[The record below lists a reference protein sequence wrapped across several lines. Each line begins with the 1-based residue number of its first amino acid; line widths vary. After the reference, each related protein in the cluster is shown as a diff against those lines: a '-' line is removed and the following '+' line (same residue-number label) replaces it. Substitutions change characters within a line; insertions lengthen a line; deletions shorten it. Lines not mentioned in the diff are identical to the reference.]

1 MVKKLIKKLSSKV
14 LGRGKKASSTA
25 SSKAGKGEP
34 KSGPK
39 SSSPSKARGDQDPR
53 PSGGRSRRR
62 RGKRGGRDRGKPG
75 EAREGGRRQERRP
88 TRAQPEE
95 WRPGEGRK
103 RASQEQEQS
112 DRRERPAEERKPSD
126 GRKPRR
132 RRGRRRRTGERPAPK
147 QQEKPEERRE
157 EKRRPPRKPWLR
169 DEFRV
174 APKDGE
180 TRFHDFDL
188 PDEVMHAVYDL
199 GFEYCTPIQGKVL
212 GYATQRK
219 NIAGRAQTGTGK
231 TAAFLICIYSRFLKE
246 KRTRRSPGTPR
257 ALILAPT
264 RELVMQ
270 IAKDAEDLGKHCD
283 FRCLAVYGGIDFE
296 KQRNELRNNQI
307 DLIAA
312 TPGRLIDFKGRGVL
326 DLKQLEVLVIDEA
339 DRMLDMGFIPDVK
352 KIIRATPPKDKRQTM
367 LFSAT
372 LTEDVLRLA
381 SQWMPDPVICEV
393 DPEQVTVDTVKQV
406 VYAVTARDKFR
417 LLYNLL
423 EKEKMERVLLFGN
436 RRDTTQRLSDN
447 LRRHGIEC
455 EYLSGA
461 VRQDK
466 RQKVLEGF
474 RAGKIRIVVA
484 TDVAGRGLHVDNIS
498 HVINYE
504 FPYEPEDYVHRIGRT
519 GRAGVAGTAV
529 SFACED
535 ESFVIPEIEEY
546 IGQPLKCTVPEPELL
561 EPIPPPSRP
570 PRPARSERSGPPRR
584 GGRRP
589 RSRGGSRPRG
599 GGSRPRR

>member
-1 MVKKLIKKLSSKV
+1 MVKKLLKKLSSKV
-14 LGRGKKASSTA
+14 LGGRTKSASEPSRPVG
-25 SSKAGKGEP
+25 KAGGE
-34 KSGPK
+34 
-39 SSSPSKARGDQDPR
+39 SSEPSARGR
-53 PSGGRSRRR
+53 GEASGEASGQAGRRRRRR
-62 RGKRGGRDRGKPG
+62 RGGRGRRKPADERKEGGKPD
-75 EAREGGRRQERRP
+75 RP
-88 TRAQPEE
+88 DAGE
-95 WRPGEGRK
+95 WRPGEGRRRSAEDEK
-103 RASQEQEQS
+103 R
-112 DRRERPAEERKPSD
+112 PD

-132 RRGRRRRTGERPAPK
+132 RRGRRRRDGDSPAPK
-147 QQEKPEERRE
+147 REEEREGPRE
-157 EKRRPPRKPWLR
+157 EKKLSPRKPWFR
-169 DEFRV
+169 DEFKV
-174 APKDGE
+174 EPKEGE

-188 PDEVMHAVYDL
+188 PDEVMHAVCDL

-212 GYATQRK
+212 SYATQRK

-231 TAAFLICIYSRFLKE
+231 TAAFLICIFSQFLKE
-246 KRTRRSPGTPR
+246 KRATRKPGTPR

-270 IAKDAEDLGKHCD
+270 IAKDAEDLGRHSD

-296 KQRNELRNNQI
+296 KQRNELRNSQI

-352 KIIRATPPKDKRQTM
+352 RIIRATPPKDKRQTM

-393 DPEQVTVDTVKQV
+393 DPEQVTVDTVEQI
-406 VYAVTARDKFR
+406 VYAVTAREKFR

-423 EKEKMERVLLFGN
+423 QRENVTRVLMFGN
-436 RRDTTQRLSDN
+436 RRDTTQRLVDN

-474 RAGKIRIVVA
+474 RAGKIKIVVA

-498 HVINYE
+498 HVINYD

-519 GRAGVAGTAV
+519 GRAGVAGTAI

-535 ESFVIPEIEEY
+535 ESFVIPEIEQY

-561 EPIPPPSRP
+561 EPTPPPSRP
-570 PRPARSERSGPPRR
+570 ARAERSGPPRR
-584 GGRRP
+584 GGRP
-589 RSRGGSRPRG
+589 RSRGGSRSRG
-599 GGSRPRR
+599 NRPRR